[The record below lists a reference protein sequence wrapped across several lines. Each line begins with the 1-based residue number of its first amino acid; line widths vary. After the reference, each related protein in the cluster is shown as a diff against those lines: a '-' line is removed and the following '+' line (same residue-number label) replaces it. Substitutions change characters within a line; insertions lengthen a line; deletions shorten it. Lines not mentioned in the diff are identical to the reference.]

1 VLVHVAVQG
10 LQLRGIAWRYS
21 AVCADSAGR
30 IGLIAGDVGGG
41 VRMGMGYHI
50 FITAGDSVYPHFGLF
65 RRGVLLLG
73 VGSTAT
79 AAVGEARAGIAQ
91 PMVMVVLV
99 LVTVVVKFLTVTE
112 VALRRTASN

>member
-1 VLVHVAVQG
+1 
-10 LQLRGIAWRYS
+10 
-21 AVCADSAGR
+21 
-30 IGLIAGDVGGG
+30 
-41 VRMGMGYHI
+41 MGMGYHI